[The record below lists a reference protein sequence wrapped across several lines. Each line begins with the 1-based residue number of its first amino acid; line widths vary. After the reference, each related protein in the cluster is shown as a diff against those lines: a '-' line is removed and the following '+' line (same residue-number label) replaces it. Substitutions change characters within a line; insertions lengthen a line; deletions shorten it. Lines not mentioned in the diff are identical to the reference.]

1 MLYLGQDFFP
11 FFTPSL
17 SLEYILYSFPNDKN
31 NNNNNN
37 NNNNKKPTYTSY
49 NKVRKYMRKIYIPL
63 TNYARF
69 KKLLKNFIKIEID
82 F

>member
-1 MLYLGQDFFP
+1 M
-11 FFTPSL
+11 
-17 SLEYILYSFPNDKN
+17 IKN
-31 NNNNNN
+31 NNNNDNDNN
-37 NNNNKKPTYTSY
+37 NDDNNKKPTYTSY

>member
-1 MLYLGQDFFP
+1 M
-11 FFTPSL
+11 
-17 SLEYILYSFPNDKN
+17 IK
-31 NNNNNN
+31 NNNNN

-49 NKVRKYMRKIYIPL
+49 DQVRKYISKIYIPL
-63 TNYARF
+63 TNYTRF

>member
-1 MLYLGQDFFP
+1 M
-11 FFTPSL
+11 
-17 SLEYILYSFPNDKN
+17 IKN
-31 NNNNNN
+31 NNNNDNDNN
-37 NNNNKKPTYTSY
+37 NDDNNKKPTHTSY
-49 NKVRKYMRKIYIPL
+49 NKVRKYISKIYIPL

>member
-1 MLYLGQDFFP
+1 M
-11 FFTPSL
+11 
-17 SLEYILYSFPNDKN
+17 IK
-31 NNNNNN
+31 NNNN

-49 NKVRKYMRKIYIPL
+49 NKVRKYISKIYIPL
-63 TNYARF
+63 TNYTRF